1 MQIKNTQILVEEK
14 HLTQDNSQAKVVYID
29 SSLNILEISGDWPS
43 ELKEELQKILT
54 DISPSPLK
62 VGSCL
67 ITSAKAL
74 ESEYIIYGLVKN
86 KEPKPLDLRMREVM
100 SSILNLAQQKKITS
114 ISFPSLDEREEL
126 SLKDLAKIMAQEVFK
141 FLREN
146 EEPEL
151 KMIKFL
157 LPEQGAY
164 RIFRRNI
171 LGYLKHLFKKIEE
184 GPFLTVDGIVEYE
197 GGIVLVERM
206 NPPFGWALPGGFVD
220 KGESVEGAVA
230 REVKEETNLD
240 FLDFYQFRVYSHPD
254 RDPRFH
260 TASVVFIGKGG
271 GNLKASSDAKNVG
284 IFKLNNLPQNIA
296 FDHSQIIQ
304 DYRRFKEEKKK

>member
-1 MQIKNTQILVEEK
+1 
-14 HLTQDNSQAKVVYID
+14 
-29 SSLNILEISGDWPS
+29 
-43 ELKEELQKILT
+43 
-54 DISPSPLK
+54 
-62 VGSCL
+62 
-67 ITSAKAL
+67 
-74 ESEYIIYGLVKN
+74 
-86 KEPKPLDLRMREVM
+86 
-100 SSILNLAQQKKITS
+100 
-114 ISFPSLDEREEL
+114 
-126 SLKDLAKIMAQEVFK
+126 MAQEVFK

-146 EEPEL
+146 ENPEL
-151 KMIKFL
+151 KSIKFL

-184 GPFLTVDGIVEYE
+184 GPFLTVDGIVEYQ

-220 KGESVEGAVA
+220 RGESVEEAVV
-230 REVKEETNLD
+230 REIKEETNLD
-240 FLDFYQFRVYSHPD
+240 FLDFYQFRVYSQPD

-260 TASVVFIGKGG
+260 TASVVFIGKGEG
-271 GNLKASSDAKNVG
+271 ELKAFSDAKNVG
-284 IFKLNNLPQNIA
+284 VFKLNNLPPNIA